1 MSLEAR
7 EDLDPV
13 ETQEWLDSL
22 ESVLDREGEERAR
35 HLLGRLANRLRRDGT
50 QPPFSVTTPHRNTI
64 PVHCEAPMP
73 GDLFM
78 ERKIRSM
85 IRWNMAAM
93 VTRANRKNSGIG
105 GHIASYMSSATL
117 YEVGFNHFF
126 RAPSGD
132 FGGDLIYIQGHSS
145 PGIYARAFLEGR
157 LTEEQMD
164 HYREEVDGKGLS
176 SYPHPWL
183 MPDFW
188 QLPTVSMGLGPIM
201 AIYQA
206 HVMKYLD
213 QRGLKPMQDR
223 KVWCFL
229 GDGETDEPESLGA
242 IQLASREKLDNLI
255 FVVNCNLQRLDGP
268 VRGNSRIIDELEGA
282 FRGAGWNVIKVVWGR
297 LWDPLFEKDKKGIL
311 QKRMDEAIDGE
322 YQNYKANGGAYT
334 REHFFGKYPETAEMV
349 KDLSDEDIWRLN
361 RGGHDP
367 FKVYAAYHEAVH
379 NANGRPTVVLA
390 HTVKGYGLGA
400 DGGEADNEAHQVKSI
415 DDQEVLK
422 RFRDRFGIPVSD
434 EEIENEMPY
443 YKPADDTPEM
453 KYMHLQRERL
463 GGYLPARNPDFE
475 ALTIP
480 GLDDKTFASQMGG
493 SKGREISTTMAF
505 VRILNGLVKDK
516 QIGKQVV
523 PIVPDEAR
531 TFGMEGM
538 FRQLGI
544 YSPEGQKY
552 EPMDK
557 GQLMFYREDKAG
569 QVLEEGI
576 TEAGAM
582 SSWIAAATSYS
593 NNALPLLPFY
603 IYYSMFGFQR
613 IGDLAWAAGDLQA
626 RGFMVGG
633 TAGRTTLNGEG
644 LQHQDGHSHLQAAM
658 IPNCRTYDPT
668 YAHELAVIVQDGLKR
683 MYADKENCF
692 YYLTVMNENYEH
704 PALDEVPTE
713 DIIKGM
719 YLLREHQGDK
729 GHVQLLGSGTILRE
743 VEAAARMLADE
754 WGVGADVWSVTS
766 FNELR
771 REALMLEREAFLNAA
786 DEPVKPH
793 VTRCLEGRKGPAI
806 ASTDYMRLFADQV
819 RAWVPTDYHVL
830 GTDGYG
836 RSDTREKLRN
846 FFEVDRYFV
855 TVAALKALADRGEL
869 DRKVVAEAIKKYAID
884 PNKPNPLTS

>member
-64 PVHCEAPMP
+64 PVHREAPMP

-132 FGGDLIYIQGHSS
+132 FGGDLIYIQGHSA

-268 VRGNSRIIDELEGA
+268 VRGNSRIMDELEGA

-434 EEIENEMPY
+434 EEIENDMPY

-704 PALDEVPTE
+704 PALEEIPTE

-786 DEPVKPH
+786 EEPVKPH

-869 DRKVVAEAIKKYAID
+869 DRKVVAEAIKKYGID